1 MSYDTEHLAI
11 YLFWFIRMTNVDRP
25 QWVTNGVRDLKSMKA
40 SDASEEAQTHWKRAR
55 GQFC

>member
-11 YLFWFIRMTNVDRP
+11 YLFWFIRMTNVNRP

-40 SDASEEAQTHWKRAR
+40 SDASEEAQNHWKRDSS
-55 GQFC
+55 QFY